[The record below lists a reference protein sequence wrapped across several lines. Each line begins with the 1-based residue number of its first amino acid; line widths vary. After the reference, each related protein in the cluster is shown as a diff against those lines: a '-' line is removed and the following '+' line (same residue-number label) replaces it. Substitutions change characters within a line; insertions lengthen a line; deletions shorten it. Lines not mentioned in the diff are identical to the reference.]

1 LVPAINGF
9 YVSDKELD
17 SVSHM
22 TEIGDLITGLT
33 NDFHSFHKEFNEHFL
48 AGTLDMMHNGMAVL
62 MSNYG
67 YDEQEAGNV
76 LKQEVLAAEARLMAE
91 YENWN
96 SSESPKTD
104 ALRRYMFNSIL
115 TYGGVSYWQSA
126 TTRYQQTDLTA
137 TAADRAQLVGRGYDG
152 KRRLP
157 GYPPPA
163 MAMTM
168 KTNGHT
174 ESDSSSEA
182 SHKRT
187 SAVAPL
193 AREIVVPFEKAP
205 AAEVSSHADHTAGML
220 KLIRLFLLRGN
231 IYGRCPGR
239 RPSAA

>member
-1 LVPAINGF
+1 MPAINGF
-9 YVSDKELD
+9 YVSDEELD

-33 NDFHSFHKEFNEHFL
+33 NDFHSFHKEFNEHLL

-96 SSESPKTD
+96 SSQSPKTD
-104 ALRRYMFNSIL
+104 ALRRYMFNSVL
-115 TYGGVSYWQSA
+115 TFGGVSYWQSV

-157 GYPPPA
+157 GYSPPA
-163 MAMTM
+163 MAMTL

-182 SHKRT
+182 SHERT

-193 AREIVVPFEKAP
+193 AREIVAPFEKAP
-205 AAEVSSHADHTAGML
+205 AEEVSSHAEHTAGML
-220 KLIRLFLLRGN
+220 K
-231 IYGRCPGR
+231 
-239 RPSAA
+239 